1 MNTLD
6 FSGGI
11 SGEEPTWQCRR
22 HERLRLHPWVRK
34 IPLSRKWQ
42 RTPVFFLENPMDRGA
57 WRATVYRVVNS
68 RTQLS
73 AHTHTHTHTQPHQKN
88 HKLLVSYQAH
98 SNRYKFSKTL
108 IFTWKL
114 WTLLWATNTVS
125 CFSWSDRLTWLI
137 FVNMSASYV
146 SLNKHSSPIT
156 YPLKL
161 KWCFMKTEASLA
173 HNSITEV
180 LFFQSLNVYMQ

>member
-1 MNTLD
+1 MYFSCTSTLKSICVSCILKALFPTHDFVTWCIHLSFGKYWFTEFYTRFPIGDTFYYRIWKKILFFVNTTIELIKHI
-6 FSGGI
+6 F
-11 SGEEPTWQCRR
+11 
-22 HERLRLHPWVRK
+22 
-34 IPLSRKWQ
+34 
-42 RTPVFFLENPMDRGA
+42 
-57 WRATVYRVVNS
+57 
-68 RTQLS
+68 
-73 AHTHTHTHTQPHQKN
+73 
-88 HKLLVSYQAH
+88 KLGSWQAH
-98 SNRYKFSKTL
+98 DGRYNFSKTL